1 MAKITAYIPEP
12 TDNYDVN
19 NQRQILES
27 ITTIKNQLNF
37 GYQQDLINEQA
48 AMLQFMYGNQNGFG
62 CDTGTPSNPTV
73 IIPGGTS
80 VDAFG
85 RFRVSE
91 PFTLFDSQNRYA
103 EDDQFSSSTTGAGST
118 VTFATN
124 ESSVNLN
131 VGTVSGGKT
140 VRQTFRRM
148 PYQPGKSMLIL
159 TTFCMN
165 AAKANLRQR
174 IGYFDDN
181 NGIFLEKNGTSNPS
195 FTIRTNTSG
204 TPVNTNTASQSS
216 WNGDKLDGT
225 GPSGLTLD
233 LTTVQIFWT
242 DLEWLGVGNV
252 RCGFVINGQLIV
264 CHTFQCANQTGKTKV
279 YMETAILPVR
289 YEIENTDTTA
299 TSSTLKQICST
310 VISEGGYQQTVQDTI
325 ARRTAILGT
334 ISTTF
339 LPLVSIRLKSTSA
352 GAVVLLNRVNVLPTT
367 NQSYEICIMK
377 NSTLTGASW
386 TSLSSNMEYD
396 VTATA
401 MTTSVDGIYQ
411 NDYVTSSAQG
421 RAVLAAPTGY
431 NFAYQL
437 GTSLAGVSDTFTLGI
452 RTVSGA
458 TTGDAIGSISFYDLT
473 I

>member
-1 MAKITAYIPEP
+1 MAFT
-12 TDNYDVN
+12 
-19 NQRQILES
+19 
-27 ITTIKNQLNF
+27 
-37 GYQQDLINEQA
+37 
-48 AMLQFMYGNQNGFG
+48 QFLY
-62 CDTGTPSNPTV
+62 GTPGSGCSSGTDSNPTV
-73 IIPGGTS
+73 IVPGGTS
-80 VDAFG
+80 IDAFG

-91 PFTLFDSQNRYA
+91 PFTLFDSQNRYV
-103 EDDQFSSSTTGAGST
+103 EDDQFSSSTVNGASI
-118 VTFATN
+118 TFATN
-124 ESSVNLN
+124 ESSVNMS
-131 VGTVSGGKT
+131 VDTTSGSKA

-165 AAKANLRQR
+165 VAKANLRQR
-174 IGYFDDN
+174 VGYFDEN
-181 NGIFLEKNGTSNPS
+181 NGIYLEQNGTSEPS

-204 TPVNTNTASQSS
+204 SPVNTNSVSQSS

-225 GPSGLTLD
+225 GPSGYD
-233 LTTVQIFWT
+233 LNLEVVQIFWT

-252 RCGFVINGQLIV
+252 RCGFIINGQLIV

-289 YEIENTDTTA
+289 YEIEHTA
-299 TSSTLKQICST
+299 GTGTGSTLKQICST
-310 VISEGGYQQTVQDTI
+310 VISEGGYQQTVQDTV
-325 ARRTAILGT
+325 ARRTTLLGT
-334 ISTTF
+334 IGTTF

-352 GAVVLLNRVNVLPTT
+352 GAVVLLNRIIVLPTT

-401 MTTSVDGIYQ
+401 MTTSVNGIYQ

-452 RTVSGA
+452 RVVSGA

-473 I
+473 V

>member
-1 MAKITAYIPEP
+1 MSC
-12 TDNYDVN
+12 DNVN
-19 NQRQILES
+19 IGQG
-27 ITTIKNQLNF
+27 QLVTF
-37 GYQQDLINEQA
+37 GGANL
-48 AMLQFMYGNQNGFG
+48 
-62 CDTGTPSNPTV
+62 
-73 IIPGGTS
+73 
-80 VDAFG
+80 DAFG
-85 RFRVSE
+85 RLRVSE

-103 EDDQFSSSTTGAGST
+103 EDDQFSSSTSGAGSS

-124 ESSVNLN
+124 ESSVNMN

-159 TTFCMN
+159 ATFCMN
-165 AAKANLRQR
+165 VAKANLRQR
-174 IGYFDDN
+174 IGYFDEN
-181 NGIFLEKNGTSNPS
+181 NGIYLEQNGTSEPS

-204 TPVNTNTASQSS
+204 TPVDTNTASQSS

-431 NFAYQL
+431 NFAFQL

-473 I
+473 V

>member
-1 MAKITAYIPEP
+1 MSC
-12 TDNYDVN
+12 DNVN
-19 NQRQILES
+19 IGQG
-27 ITTIKNQLNF
+27 QLVTF
-37 GYQQDLINEQA
+37 GGANL
-48 AMLQFMYGNQNGFG
+48 
-62 CDTGTPSNPTV
+62 
-73 IIPGGTS
+73 
-80 VDAFG
+80 DAFG
-85 RFRVSE
+85 RLRVSE

-103 EDDQFSSSTTGAGST
+103 EDDQFSSSTSGVGSS

-124 ESSVNLN
+124 ESSVNMN

-148 PYQPGKSMLIL
+148 PYQPGKSLLIL

-165 AAKANLRQR
+165 VAKANLRQR
-174 IGYFDDN
+174 IGYFDEN
-181 NGIFLEKNGTSNPS
+181 NGIYLEKNGTSEPS
-195 FTIRTNTSG
+195 FVVRTNTSG
-204 TPVNTNTASQSS
+204 SPVNTNSASQSS

-225 GPSGLTLD
+225 GPSGYTLN
-233 LTTVQIFWT
+233 LETVQIFWS
-242 DLEWLGVGNV
+242 DIEWLGVGNV
-252 RCGFVINGQLIV
+252 RCGFVINGQFII

-299 TSSTLKQICST
+299 SSSTLKQICST

-325 ARRTAILGT
+325 ARRTSVLGT

-352 GAVVLLNRVNVLPTT
+352 GAVVLLNRIIVLPTT
-367 NQSYEICIMK
+367 NQSYEVCIMK

-386 TSLSSNMEYD
+386 TSLSSNVEYD

-421 RAVLAAPTGY
+421 RAILAAPTGY
-431 NFAYQL
+431 NFAFQL

-452 RTVSGA
+452 RVISGA
-458 TTGDAIGSISFYDLT
+458 TTGDAVGSISFYDLT
-473 I
+473 V

>member
-12 TDNYDVN
+12 TDTYDVN

-27 ITTIKNQLNF
+27 LNTIKNQLNF

-85 RFRVSE
+85 RFRISE

-103 EDDQFSSSTTGAGST
+103 EDDQFSSSTSGTGSS

-124 ESSVNLN
+124 ESSVNMN

-159 TTFCMN
+159 ATFCMN
-165 AAKANLRQR
+165 VAKANLRQR
-174 IGYFDDN
+174 IGYFDEN
-181 NGIFLEKNGTSNPS
+181 NGIYLEQNGTSEPS

-204 TPVNTNTASQSS
+204 SPVNTNTVSQSS

-225 GPSGLTLD
+225 GPSGYD
-233 LTTVQIFWT
+233 LNLEVVQIFWT

-264 CHTFQCANQTGKTKV
+264 CHTFQCANQAGKTKV

-289 YEIENTDTTA
+289 YEIEHTA
-299 TSSTLKQICST
+299 GTGTGSTLKQICST
-310 VISEGGYQQTVQDTI
+310 VISEGGYQQTVQDTV
-325 ARRTAILGT
+325 ARRTSVLGT

-352 GAVVLLNRVNVLPTT
+352 GAVVLLNRIIVLPTT
-367 NQSYEICIMK
+367 NQSYEVCIMK

-386 TSLSSNMEYD
+386 TSLSSNVEYD

-421 RAVLAAPTGY
+421 RAILAAPTGY
-431 NFAYQL
+431 NFAFQL

-452 RTVSGA
+452 RTITGA
-458 TTGDAIGSISFYDLT
+458 TTGDAVGSISFYDLT
-473 I
+473 V

>member
-1 MAKITAYIPEP
+1 MSC
-12 TDNYDVN
+12 DNVN
-19 NQRQILES
+19 IGQG
-27 ITTIKNQLNF
+27 QLVTF
-37 GYQQDLINEQA
+37 GGANL
-48 AMLQFMYGNQNGFG
+48 
-62 CDTGTPSNPTV
+62 
-73 IIPGGTS
+73 
-80 VDAFG
+80 DAFG
-85 RFRVSE
+85 RLRVSE

-103 EDDQFSSSTTGAGST
+103 EDDQFSSSTSGAGSS

-124 ESSVNLN
+124 ESSVNMN

-148 PYQPGKSMLIL
+148 PYQPGKSLLIL

-165 AAKANLRQR
+165 VAKANLRQR
-174 IGYFDDN
+174 IGYFDEN
-181 NGIFLEKNGTSNPS
+181 NGIYLEKNGTSEPS
-195 FTIRTNTSG
+195 FVVRTNTSG
-204 TPVNTNTASQSS
+204 SPVNTNSASQSS

-225 GPSGLTLD
+225 GPSGYTLN
-233 LTTVQIFWT
+233 LETVQIFWS
-242 DLEWLGVGNV
+242 DIEWLGVGNV
-252 RCGFVINGQLIV
+252 RCGFVINGQFII

-289 YEIENTDTTA
+289 YEIENTDATA
-299 TSSTLKQICST
+299 SSSTLKQICST

-325 ARRTAILGT
+325 ARRTSVLGT

-352 GAVVLLNRVNVLPTT
+352 GAVVLLNRIIVLPTT
-367 NQSYEICIMK
+367 NQSYEVCIMK

-386 TSLSSNMEYD
+386 TSLSNNVEYD

-421 RAVLAAPTGY
+421 RAILAAPTGY
-431 NFAYQL
+431 NFSFQL

-452 RTVSGA
+452 RVISGA
-458 TTGDAIGSISFYDLT
+458 TTGDAVGSISFYDLT
-473 I
+473 V

>member
-1 MAKITAYIPEP
+1 MSCE
-12 TDNYDVN
+12 NVN
-19 NQRQILES
+19 IGEG
-27 ITTIKNQLNF
+27 QLVTF
-37 GYQQDLINEQA
+37 GGANL
-48 AMLQFMYGNQNGFG
+48 
-62 CDTGTPSNPTV
+62 
-73 IIPGGTS
+73 
-80 VDAFG
+80 DAFG
-85 RFRVSE
+85 RLRVSE

-103 EDDQFSSSTTGAGST
+103 VDDQFSSSTSGSGST

-140 VRQTFRRM
+140 IRQTFRRM

-165 AAKANLRQR
+165 VAKANLRQR
-174 IGYFDDN
+174 IGYFDEN
-181 NGIFLEKNGTSNPS
+181 NGIYLEQNGTSEPS
-195 FTIRTNTSG
+195 FVVRTNTSG
-204 TPVNTNTASQSS
+204 SPVNTNSASQSN

-225 GPSGLTLD
+225 GPSGYD
-233 LTTVQIFWT
+233 LNLETVQIFWS
-242 DLEWLGVGNV
+242 DIEWLGVGNV
-252 RCGFVINGQLIV
+252 RCGFVINGEFII

-299 TSSTLKQICST
+299 DASTLKQICST

-339 LPLVSIRLKSTSA
+339 LPLVSIRLKSTAA

-386 TSLSSNMEYD
+386 ASLSTNMEYD

-431 NFAYQL
+431 NFAFQL

-473 I
+473 L

>member
-1 MAKITAYIPEP
+1 MSC
-12 TDNYDVN
+12 DNVN
-19 NQRQILES
+19 IGQG
-27 ITTIKNQLNF
+27 QLVTF
-37 GYQQDLINEQA
+37 GGANL
-48 AMLQFMYGNQNGFG
+48 
-62 CDTGTPSNPTV
+62 
-73 IIPGGTS
+73 
-80 VDAFG
+80 DAFG
-85 RFRVSE
+85 RLRVSE

-103 EDDQFSSSTTGAGST
+103 EDDQFSSSTSGSGSS

-124 ESSVNLN
+124 ESSVNMN

-165 AAKANLRQR
+165 VAKANLRQR
-174 IGYFDDN
+174 VGYFDEN
-181 NGIFLEKNGTSNPS
+181 NGIYLEQNGTSEPS
-195 FTIRTNTSG
+195 FVVRTNTSG
-204 TPVNTNTASQSS
+204 SPVNTNSASQSS

-225 GPSGLTLD
+225 GPSGYD
-233 LTTVQIFWT
+233 LNLETVQIFWS
-242 DLEWLGVGNV
+242 DIEWLGVGNV
-252 RCGFVINGQLIV
+252 RCGFVINGQFII

-299 TSSTLKQICST
+299 SSSTLKQICST

-325 ARRTAILGT
+325 ARRTSVLGT

-352 GAVVLLNRVNVLPTT
+352 GAVVLLNRIIVLPTT
-367 NQSYEICIMK
+367 NQSYEVCVMK

-386 TSLSSNMEYD
+386 TSLSSNVEYD

-421 RAVLAAPTGY
+421 RAILAAPTGY
-431 NFAYQL
+431 NFAFQL

-452 RTVSGA
+452 RVISGA
-458 TTGDAIGSISFYDLT
+458 TTGDAVGSISFYDLT
-473 I
+473 V

>member
-1 MAKITAYIPEP
+1 MSC
-12 TDNYDVN
+12 DNVN
-19 NQRQILES
+19 IGQG
-27 ITTIKNQLNF
+27 QLVTF
-37 GYQQDLINEQA
+37 GGANL
-48 AMLQFMYGNQNGFG
+48 
-62 CDTGTPSNPTV
+62 
-73 IIPGGTS
+73 
-80 VDAFG
+80 DAFG
-85 RFRVSE
+85 RLRVSE

-103 EDDQFSSSTTGAGST
+103 EDDQFSSSTSGAGSS

-124 ESSVNLN
+124 ESSVNMN

-148 PYQPGKSMLIL
+148 PYQPGKSLLIL

-165 AAKANLRQR
+165 VAKANLRQR
-174 IGYFDDN
+174 IGYFDEN
-181 NGIFLEKNGTSNPS
+181 NGIYLEKNGTSEPS
-195 FTIRTNTSG
+195 FVVRTNTSG
-204 TPVNTNTASQSS
+204 SPVNTNSASQSN

-225 GPSGLTLD
+225 GPSGYTLN
-233 LTTVQIFWT
+233 LETVQIFWS
-242 DLEWLGVGNV
+242 DIEWLGVGNV
-252 RCGFVINGQLIV
+252 RCGFVINGQFII

-289 YEIENTDTTA
+289 YEIENTNTTA
-299 TSSTLKQICST
+299 SSSTLKQICST

-325 ARRTAILGT
+325 ARRTSVLGT

-352 GAVVLLNRVNVLPTT
+352 GAVVLLNRIIVLPTT
-367 NQSYEICIMK
+367 NQSYEVCVMK

-386 TSLSSNMEYD
+386 TSLSSNVEYD

-421 RAVLAAPTGY
+421 RAILAAPTGY
-431 NFAYQL
+431 NFAFQL

-452 RTVSGA
+452 RVISGA
-458 TTGDAIGSISFYDLT
+458 TTGDAVGSISFYDLT
-473 I
+473 V

>member
-1 MAKITAYIPEP
+1 MAKINLYIPEP
-12 TDNYDVN
+12 REPYTVDNF
-19 NQRQILES
+19 RQINQVL
-27 ITTIKNQLNF
+27 TTLQDQLNTS
-37 GYQQDLINEQA
+37 YQQDIRNEQLA
-48 AMLQFMYGNQNGFG
+48 FTQFLY
-62 CDTGTPSNPTV
+62 GTPGSGCSSGTDSNPTV
-73 IIPGGTS
+73 IVPGGTS

-103 EDDQFSSSTTGAGST
+103 EDDQFSSSTVNGASI
-118 VTFATN
+118 TFATN
-124 ESSVNLN
+124 ESSVNLS
-131 VGTVSGGKT
+131 VDTTSGSKA

-165 AAKANLRQR
+165 VAKANLRQR
-174 IGYFDDN
+174 VGYFDEN
-181 NGIFLEKNGTSNPS
+181 NGIYLEQNGTSEPS

-204 TPVNTNTASQSS
+204 SPVNTNSVSQSS

-225 GPSGLTLD
+225 GPSGYD
-233 LTTVQIFWT
+233 LNLEVVQIFWT

-252 RCGFVINGQLIV
+252 RCGFIINGQLIV

-289 YEIENTDTTA
+289 YEIEHTA
-299 TSSTLKQICST
+299 GTGTGSTLKQICST
-310 VISEGGYQQTVQDTI
+310 VISEGGYQQTVQDTV
-325 ARRTAILGT
+325 ARRTTLLGT

-339 LPLVSIRLKSTSA
+339 LPLVSIRLKSTAA

-367 NQSYEICIMK
+367 TQSYEICIMK

-401 MTTSVDGIYQ
+401 MTTSVDGIFQ

-452 RTVSGA
+452 RVVSGA

-473 I
+473 V

>member
-1 MAKITAYIPEP
+1 MSC
-12 TDNYDVN
+12 DNVN
-19 NQRQILES
+19 IGQG
-27 ITTIKNQLNF
+27 QLVTF
-37 GYQQDLINEQA
+37 GGANL
-48 AMLQFMYGNQNGFG
+48 
-62 CDTGTPSNPTV
+62 
-73 IIPGGTS
+73 
-80 VDAFG
+80 DAFG
-85 RFRVSE
+85 RLRVSE

-103 EDDQFSSSTTGAGST
+103 EDDQFSSSTSGSGSS

-124 ESSVNLN
+124 ESSVNMN

-165 AAKANLRQR
+165 VAKANLRQR
-174 IGYFDDN
+174 VGYFDEN
-181 NGIFLEKNGTSNPS
+181 NGIYLEQNGTSEPS
-195 FTIRTNTSG
+195 FVVRTNTSG
-204 TPVNTNTASQSS
+204 SPVNTNSASQSS

-225 GPSGLTLD
+225 GPSGYD
-233 LTTVQIFWT
+233 LNLETVQIFWS
-242 DLEWLGVGNV
+242 DIEWLGVGNV
-252 RCGFVINGQLIV
+252 RCGFVINGQFII

-299 TSSTLKQICST
+299 SSSTLKQICST

-325 ARRTAILGT
+325 ARRTSVLGT

-352 GAVVLLNRVNVLPTT
+352 GAVVLLNRIIVLPTT
-367 NQSYEICIMK
+367 NQSYEVCIMK

-386 TSLSSNMEYD
+386 TSLSSNVEYD

-421 RAVLAAPTGY
+421 RAILAAPTGY
-431 NFAYQL
+431 NFAFQL

-452 RTVSGA
+452 RVISGA
-458 TTGDAIGSISFYDLT
+458 TTGDAVGSISFYDLT
-473 I
+473 V

>member
-1 MAKITAYIPEP
+1 MSC
-12 TDNYDVN
+12 DNVN
-19 NQRQILES
+19 IGQG
-27 ITTIKNQLNF
+27 QLVTF
-37 GYQQDLINEQA
+37 GGANL
-48 AMLQFMYGNQNGFG
+48 
-62 CDTGTPSNPTV
+62 
-73 IIPGGTS
+73 
-80 VDAFG
+80 DAFG
-85 RFRVSE
+85 RLRVSE

-103 EDDQFSSSTTGAGST
+103 EDDQFSSSTSGAGSS

-124 ESSVNLN
+124 ESSVNMN

-148 PYQPGKSMLIL
+148 PYQPGKSLLIL

-165 AAKANLRQR
+165 VAKANLRQR
-174 IGYFDDN
+174 IGYFDEN
-181 NGIFLEKNGTSNPS
+181 NGIYLEKNGTSEPS
-195 FTIRTNTSG
+195 FVVRTNTSG
-204 TPVNTNTASQSS
+204 SPVNTNSASQSS

-225 GPSGLTLD
+225 GPSGYTLN
-233 LTTVQIFWT
+233 LETVQIFWS
-242 DLEWLGVGNV
+242 DIEWLGVGNV
-252 RCGFVINGQLIV
+252 RCGFVINGQFII

-299 TSSTLKQICST
+299 SSSTLKQICST

-339 LPLVSIRLKSTSA
+339 LPLVSIRLKSTRA

-386 TSLSSNMEYD
+386 ASLSTNMEYD

-401 MTTSVDGIYQ
+401 MTTSVDGIFQ

-473 I
+473 V

>member
-1 MAKITAYIPEP
+1 MSCE
-12 TDNYDVN
+12 NVN
-19 NQRQILES
+19 IGEG
-27 ITTIKNQLNF
+27 QLVTF
-37 GYQQDLINEQA
+37 GGANL
-48 AMLQFMYGNQNGFG
+48 
-62 CDTGTPSNPTV
+62 
-73 IIPGGTS
+73 
-80 VDAFG
+80 DAFG
-85 RFRVSE
+85 RLRVSE

-103 EDDQFSSSTTGAGST
+103 ADDQFSSSTSGSGST
-118 VTFATN
+118 VTFDTN

-140 VRQTFRRM
+140 IRQTFRRM

-165 AAKANLRQR
+165 IAKANLRQR
-174 IGYFDDN
+174 IGYFDEN
-181 NGIFLEKNGTSNPS
+181 NGIYLEQNGTSEPS
-195 FTIRTNTSG
+195 FVVRTNTSG
-204 TPVNTNTASQSS
+204 SPVNTNSASQSN

-225 GPSGLTLD
+225 GPSGYD
-233 LTTVQIFWT
+233 LNLETVQIFWS
-242 DLEWLGVGNV
+242 DIEWLGVGNV
-252 RCGFVINGQLIV
+252 RCGFVINGEFII

-289 YEIENTDTTA
+289 YEIENTGTTA
-299 TSSTLKQICST
+299 DASTLKQICST

-339 LPLVSIRLKSTSA
+339 LPLVSIRLKSTAA

-386 TSLSSNMEYD
+386 ASLSTNMEYD

-431 NFAYQL
+431 NFAFQL

-473 I
+473 Q

>member
-1 MAKITAYIPEP
+1 MAKINLYIPEP
-12 TDNYDVN
+12 REPYTVDNF
-19 NQRQILES
+19 RQINQVL
-27 ITTIKNQLNF
+27 TTLQDQLNTS
-37 GYQQDLINEQA
+37 YQQDIRNEQLA
-48 AMLQFMYGNQNGFG
+48 FTQFLY
-62 CDTGTPSNPTV
+62 GTPGSGCSSGTDSNPTV
-73 IIPGGTS
+73 IVPGGTS

-103 EDDQFSSSTTGAGST
+103 EDDQFSSSTVNGASI
-118 VTFATN
+118 TFATN
-124 ESSVNLN
+124 ESSVNMS
-131 VGTVSGGKT
+131 VDTTSGSKA

-165 AAKANLRQR
+165 VAKANLRQR
-174 IGYFDDN
+174 VGYFDEN
-181 NGIFLEKNGTSNPS
+181 NGIYLEQNGTSEPS

-204 TPVNTNTASQSS
+204 SPVNTNSVSQSS

-225 GPSGLTLD
+225 GPSGYD
-233 LTTVQIFWT
+233 LNLEVVQIFWT

-252 RCGFVINGQLIV
+252 RCGFIINGQLIV

-289 YEIENTDTTA
+289 YEIEHTA
-299 TSSTLKQICST
+299 GTGTGSTLKQICST

-339 LPLVSIRLKSTSA
+339 LPLVSIRLKSTAA

-401 MTTSVDGIYQ
+401 MTTSVDGIFQ

-473 I
+473 V

>member
-1 MAKITAYIPEP
+1 MGCT
-12 TDNYDVN
+12 NVN
-19 NQRQILES
+19 IGGG
-27 ITTIKNQLNF
+27 QLVTF
-37 GYQQDLINEQA
+37 GGVNL
-48 AMLQFMYGNQNGFG
+48 
-62 CDTGTPSNPTV
+62 
-73 IIPGGTS
+73 
-80 VDAFG
+80 DAFG
-85 RFRVSE
+85 RLRVSE

-103 EDDQFSSSTTGAGST
+103 EDDQYSSSTVNGASI
-118 VTFATN
+118 TFATN
-124 ESSVNLN
+124 ESSVNMS
-131 VGTVSGGKT
+131 VDTTSGSKA

-165 AAKANLRQR
+165 APKANLRQR
-174 IGYFDDN
+174 VGYFDVN

-204 TPVNTNTASQSS
+204 TPVDTNSVSQSS

-225 GPSGLTLD
+225 GPSGYTLN
-233 LTTVQIFWT
+233 LETVQIFWT

-252 RCGFVINGQLIV
+252 RCGFIINGQLIV
-264 CHTFQCANQTGKTKV
+264 CHTFQCANQAGKTKV

-289 YEIENTDTTA
+289 YEIEHTA
-299 TSSTLKQICST
+299 GTGTGSTLKQICST
-310 VISEGGYQQTVQDTI
+310 VISEGGYQQTVQDTV
-325 ARRTAILGT
+325 ARRTAVLGT

-339 LPLVSIRLKSTSA
+339 LPLVSIRLKSTSS
-352 GAVVLLNRVNVLPTT
+352 GAVVLLNRIIVLPTT
-367 NQSYEICIMK
+367 NQSYEVCIMK

-386 TSLSSNMEYD
+386 TSLSSNVEYD

-421 RAVLAAPTGY
+421 RAILAAPTGY
-431 NFAYQL
+431 NFAFQL

-452 RTVSGA
+452 KVITGA
-458 TTGDAIGSISFYDLT
+458 TTGDAVGSISFYDLT
-473 I
+473 V

>member
-19 NQRQILES
+19 NQRQILEAVN
-27 ITTIKNQLNF
+27 TIKNQLNF

-62 CDTGTPSNPTV
+62 CDTGSSSNPTV

-103 EDDQFSSSTTGAGST
+103 EDDQFSSSTSGTGSS

-124 ESSVNLN
+124 ESSVNMN

-159 TTFCMN
+159 ATFCMN
-165 AAKANLRQR
+165 VAKANLRQR
-174 IGYFDDN
+174 IGYFDEN
-181 NGIFLEKNGTSNPS
+181 NGIYLEQNGTSEPS

-204 TPVNTNTASQSS
+204 SPVNTNTVSQSS

-225 GPSGLTLD
+225 GPSGYD
-233 LTTVQIFWT
+233 LNLETVQIFWT

-299 TSSTLKQICST
+299 SSSTLKQICST

-325 ARRTAILGT
+325 ARRTTLLGT

-352 GAVVLLNRVNVLPTT
+352 GAVVLLNRIIVLPTT
-367 NQSYEICIMK
+367 NQSYEVCVMK

-386 TSLSSNMEYD
+386 TSLSSNVEYD

-421 RAVLAAPTGY
+421 RAILAAPTGY
-431 NFAYQL
+431 NFAFQL

-452 RTVSGA
+452 RTISGA
-458 TTGDAIGSISFYDLT
+458 TTGDAVGSISFYDLT
-473 I
+473 V